1 MTEPRAGSAVA
12 RWSLAWPSCLPPARR
27 ADQAPI
33 QPDGPAASP
42 PAATAVATPRQA
54 ETRSHPEA
62 SRCVDLEVVTSG
74 LQQPVAVAM
83 PDDGSGDLY
92 VVEQAGRIVRL
103 PGGAEPS
110 VEAPRHPD
118 RVGSG
123 GERGLLG
130 LAFSPSVAD
139 DGRLFVDYTDDNGDT
154 VIAEFRRRDDGS
166 IDPDSE
172 RVVLQVSQPAANHN
186 GGDVHF
192 GPDGMLYIAFGDG
205 GGGNS
210 RTARRMDTLLGKI
223 LRLDVLGEPD
233 AGLAYAVPPDNPFV
247 GQAGVRPEIWA
258 TGLRN
263 PWRFSIEPGSGAL
276 WIGDVGAGSREEID
290 YAPQGGLD
298 FGWDRV
304 EGTLCRDEAVCQ
316 DPDLVAPVAEY
327 GHDEG
332 CVVTGGL
339 VYQGSAIDSLGGRY
353 VLRRLLQRRHRHAR
367 RAARLRL
374 RPGHRAAPRD
384 RPRDRRLRPG
394 RRRRGARRRPR
405 RRAPTAGGRAVS
417 GSFADRIVV
426 APDGTVIGAWRTGS
440 GTPIV
445 LVHGSADDHTAWDSV
460 AAHLAL
466 RMEVHAI
473 DRRGRGASPWTG
485 PVYAIEQEFDDV
497 AAVVDSTGTPTWLF
511 GQGYGADIASG
522 AALRTRNLAGPHPLR
537 AGAGHPHGRS
547 GHAGRGRAPAR
558 GRRSRWRADLDARCG
573 PGSRPGS
580 HRRCAGRAGLAGVG
594 RPDGDDAARAAGR
607 SEAWRPTGYG
617 DLVLPTL
624 LLLGSRSPAWAA
636 RWTAMAQTAIPE
648 SRLEMLDDQGHLA
661 LLTAPEL
668 VAGKVIDFVFDP
680 SRS

>member
-1 MTEPRAGSAVA
+1 MTEPQRRIVGSAMVA
-12 RWSLAWPSCLPPARR
+12 GLALVLAACATSGPG
-27 ADQAPI
+27 ADPET
-33 QPDGPAASP
+33 DGPAASP
-42 PAATAVATPRQA
+42 PAATAVATPGQA
-54 ETRSHPEA
+54 ETEPPGGEQG
-62 SRCVDLEVVTSG
+62 VDLEVVTSG

-110 VEAPRHPD
+110 VEALD
-118 RVGSG
+118 ITDQVGSG

-172 RVVLQVSQPAANHN
+172 RVVLQLSQPAANHN

-210 RTARRMDTLLGKI
+210 QNGGRMDTLLGKI

-327 GHDEG
+327 GHDQG

-353 VLRRLLQRRHRHAR
+353 VLADYCSGVIGTLDALLGYGSVQAIEPLLETGLAIVAFGQDADGEVLVVDHGGSLQR
-367 RAARLRL
+367 LV
-374 RPGHRAAPRD
+374 AAP
-384 RPRDRRLRPG
+384 
-394 RRRRGARRRPR
+394 
-405 RRAPTAGGRAVS
+405 
-417 GSFADRIVV
+417 
-426 APDGTVIGAWRTGS
+426 
-440 GTPIV
+440 
-445 LVHGSADDHTAWDSV
+445 
-460 AAHLAL
+460 
-466 RMEVHAI
+466 
-473 DRRGRGASPWTG
+473 
-485 PVYAIEQEFDDV
+485 
-497 AAVVDSTGTPTWLF
+497 
-511 GQGYGADIASG
+511 
-522 AALRTRNLAGPHPLR
+522 
-537 AGAGHPHGRS
+537 
-547 GHAGRGRAPAR
+547 
-558 GRRSRWRADLDARCG
+558 
-573 PGSRPGS
+573 
-580 HRRCAGRAGLAGVG
+580 
-594 RPDGDDAARAAGR
+594 
-607 SEAWRPTGYG
+607 
-617 DLVLPTL
+617 
-624 LLLGSRSPAWAA
+624 
-636 RWTAMAQTAIPE
+636 
-648 SRLEMLDDQGHLA
+648 
-661 LLTAPEL
+661 
-668 VAGKVIDFVFDP
+668 
-680 SRS
+680 